1 MNITKF
7 NFYGIR
13 FLSTQH
19 VLEEDEL
26 TNLKTKKLN
35 YLQEVNFVL
44 QDNLE
49 IKKDIRKLDLKVD
62 NFRAELSG
70 KIDNLRKELTEKI
83 ESQGRDLTTKIENQG
98 RDLTTKIEKISQIFI
113 EEQKFRKNFRL
124 TAIGLGFTAL
134 GIIIRNYPPVKNWI
148 NENQSK

>member
-62 NFRAELSG
+62 NLFFTLCKR
-70 KIDNLRKELTEKI
+70 ELTILKKQKKRCVKKRRGNYLPQR
-83 ESQGRDLTTKIENQG
+83 ES
-98 RDLTTKIEKISQIFI
+98 
-113 EEQKFRKNFRL
+113 
-124 TAIGLGFTAL
+124 IG
-134 GIIIRNYPPVKNWI
+134 N
-148 NENQSK
+148 

>member
-83 ESQGRDLTTKIENQG
+83 ESQGRDLTTKIE
-98 RDLTTKIEKISQIFI
+98 KISQIFI